1 MILRLSSSKIRV
13 TLLPF
18 AVVCAVLLSYFSI
31 RNALAAHYVG
41 LESREGYERAAR
53 LEAKNFENWQRLG
66 RYWQYSLEDLDI
78 GRAIQAYTVGLSLNP
93 RSADTWAD
101 LGAAYEAQGNIAAA
115 RDAFLHAKNAY
126 PLSPEISWRYGNFL
140 LRQGEMDAAFLE
152 IRHAVEVEPQR
163 GAEALSRA
171 LRAEPNLDLVPD
183 RVLPPLKDAYISAI
197 VGQTK
202 EGHTANAVQVWNR
215 LAALHPKLHLE
226 NYSFALVGALLQE
239 NQVAEAHRI
248 WEQAVDFAGLG
259 HLPGPAGSV
268 LWDGGFESGVSG
280 SGFAWTFPEGQGV
293 QLSIDH
299 REKHSGNQ
307 SLRLLFNGRHNL
319 HLLGPCIQAPV
330 QPSTDYDFSAWVRTQ
345 SITTE
350 QGMRF
355 QLRSLGTQDIST
367 ATTNDVRGTQ
377 PWTRVETPWSSGKNV
392 QEMQVCVE
400 RLPSEYE
407 VDDKIQGMAWVDD
420 VALVPAAPVPTSA
433 EPRKP

>member
-1 MILRLSSSKIRV
+1 MILRLSSSKSRATV
-13 TLLPF
+13 LAF
-18 AVVCAVLLSYFSI
+18 AFVCAVLLSYFSI

-41 LESREGYERAAR
+41 LETREGYEHATR
-53 LEAKNFENWQRLG
+53 LEPKNYENWQLLG
-66 RYWQYSLEDLDI
+66 RYWQYNLEDLDI
-78 GRAIQAYTVGLSLNP
+78 ARAIQAYTVALALNP

-101 LGAAYEAQGNIAAA
+101 LGAAYEAGGNIPAA

-171 LRAEPNLDLVPD
+171 LRAEPNVDVVLD

-197 VGQTK
+197 VGQTD
-202 EGHTANAVQVWNR
+202 EGHIANAVQVWNR
-215 LAALHPKLHLE
+215 LAALHPKLQLE
-226 NYSFALVGALLQE
+226 NYSFALVGSLLQE
-239 NQVAEAHRI
+239 KHVAEAHRI
-248 WEQAVDFAGLG
+248 WEQAVDFAGLAN
-259 HLPGPAGSV
+259 LPQPTGSV

-280 SGFAWTFPEGQGV
+280 SGFAWTFSEGVQGV
-293 QLSIDH
+293 QFSIDH
-299 REKHSGNQ
+299 RERHSGNQ
-307 SLRLLFNGRHNL
+307 SLRLLFNGRYNL

-330 QPSTDYDFSAWVRTQ
+330 EPLTDYDFSAWVRTQ
-345 SITTE
+345 SITTQ
-350 QGMRF
+350 QGIRF
-355 QLRSLGTQDIST
+355 QLRPTGTQEAST
-367 ATTNDVRGTQ
+367 ATTNDVRGTR
-377 PWTRVETPWSSGKNV
+377 PWTRVETPWSSGKDV

-420 VALVPAAPVPTSA
+420 VALVPATA